1 MHFAYALNSIIIVSI
16 ILVLFVKNTKNNA
29 ESYALSCKAVRF

>member
-16 ILVLFVKNTKNNA
+16 ILVLVVKNAKNSA
-29 ESYALSCKAVRF
+29 KSYALSCKAMEF

>member
-16 ILVLFVKNTKNNA
+16 ILVLVVKNA
-29 ESYALSCKAVRF
+29 ENSAKSCALSCKAMGF

>member
-16 ILVLFVKNTKNNA
+16 ILVLVVKNTQDSAK
-29 ESYALSCKAVRF
+29 SYALSCKAMKF